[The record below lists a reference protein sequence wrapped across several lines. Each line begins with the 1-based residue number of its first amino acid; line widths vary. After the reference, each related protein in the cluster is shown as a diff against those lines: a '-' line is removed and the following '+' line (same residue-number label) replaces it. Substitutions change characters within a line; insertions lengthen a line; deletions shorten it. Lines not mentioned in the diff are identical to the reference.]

1 MKNKILA
8 LVLARKNSIRL
19 KNKNILKLGQKPLIG
34 WTLSDISRLKKNFD
48 GILISSDSIKILKIG
63 KSYKFITIKR
73 PKNLPIKTLVPSL
86 LLCMH

>member
-1 MKNKILA
+1 MIL
-8 LVLARKNSIRL
+8 V
-19 KNKNILKLGQKPLIG
+19 G
-34 WTLSDISRLKKNFD
+34 LKKNFD

-73 PKNLPIKTLVPSL
+73 PKKFANKNSSSSL